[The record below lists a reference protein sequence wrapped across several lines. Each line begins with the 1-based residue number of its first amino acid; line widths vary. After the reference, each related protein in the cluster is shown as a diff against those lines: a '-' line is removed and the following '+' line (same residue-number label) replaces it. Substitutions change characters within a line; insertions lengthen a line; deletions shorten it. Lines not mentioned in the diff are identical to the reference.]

1 MSISSTPYGQNNN
14 YFYELP
20 DNNYSIETT
29 FHFNESD
36 LSGNSYA
43 GVLFAI
49 QENNWHTCLFRRD
62 NNELAI
68 WRYAGG
74 SSIGFVKGATATAP
88 ATDDQIHKVR
98 VFYNGSEIRCS
109 FMDEAGGTGEVVIS
123 GGDVQQ
129 DMSGRAGLRVYNER
143 TVYTSFV
150 VYQ

>member
-62 NNELAI
+62 NNE
-68 WRYAGG
+68 
-74 SSIGFVKGATATAP
+74 
-88 ATDDQIHKVR
+88 
-98 VFYNGSEIRCS
+98 
-109 FMDEAGGTGEVVIS
+109 
-123 GGDVQQ
+123 
-129 DMSGRAGLRVYNER
+129 
-143 TVYTSFV
+143 
-150 VYQ
+150 